1 MKWEA
6 ALIEKFLGIA
16 NETSI
21 DGGRYEL
28 LFNVARSFEDV
39 TSGAVG
45 VDTIRMASGYLVMF
59 AYSMFMLGKINRV
72 EHRTYLALAG
82 ILACFFGLIIS
93 MGLTMAIGFYY
104 TTIHGIL
111 PFMAL
116 GKTYSQRLLCTGW

>member
-1 MKWEA
+1 
-6 ALIEKFLGIA
+6 
-16 NETSI
+16 
-21 DGGRYEL
+21 
-28 LFNVARSFEDV
+28 
-39 TSGAVG
+39 VG

-59 AYSMFMLGKINRV
+59 VYAMFMLGKINKV

-93 MGLTMAIGFYY
+93 MGLTMAIGYYY

-116 GKTYSQRLLCTGW
+116 GKCTSSMIPFSKQRRRNLQIYKYVFNILLRVGHESAT